1 MRHAPRELL
10 AEALGGTNI
19 QAEGAVTANLATIKE
34 AFQQGDL
41 VILRRCDT
49 WQVQAKQA
57 RVGRFVV
64 SQSLKFMVDGAAI
77 PVE

>member
-34 AFQQGDL
+34 AFQQGDP

-57 RVGRFVV
+57 RVGRNPKTGPRRIRPACA
-64 SQSLKFMVDGAAI
+64 LW
-77 PVE
+77 